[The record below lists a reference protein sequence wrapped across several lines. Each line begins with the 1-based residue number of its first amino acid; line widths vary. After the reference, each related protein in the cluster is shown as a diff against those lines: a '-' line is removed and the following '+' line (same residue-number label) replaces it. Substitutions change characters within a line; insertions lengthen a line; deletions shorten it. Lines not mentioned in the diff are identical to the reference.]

1 MQIRIR
7 ITLLVSLLLA
17 IAVFVPLAMAADAT
31 GTISGIV
38 VDAEKKGVEA
48 IDISI
53 YHVDQPKN
61 IVATAVTSNDGKF
74 TLKDVP
80 AGKDYVVKAV
90 KRKCFEPAGN
100 GKSRSYGLESNPKR
114 GEIHDCTTTMFHHR
128 PEGYHP

>member
-90 KRKCFEPAGN
+90 KRKSILGIRAEKTQVVVKAGKTTDIGN
-100 GKSRSYGLESNPKR
+100 LELKIPTKKKK
-114 GEIHDCTTTMFHHR
+114 
-128 PEGYHP
+128 P